1 VLTEGSDIHAKNIRK
16 INLAKT
22 DDRTI
27 HTMSKYAEENWQK
40 NPGKLVKLFK
50 VSIDG

>member
-1 VLTEGSDIHAKNIRK
+1 MTDESKIHAKNIKK

-27 HTMSKYAEENWQK
+27 HTMSKYAEENWKK
-40 NPGKLVKLFK
+40 NPGKLQKLYK
-50 VSIDG
+50 VVVSG